1 LKLRSSG
8 YWIFRAGLGL
18 LAMTLLPLQGQT
30 QDAASL
36 KEFNLTRLEFLEN
49 YSGGMPPAD
58 SEPGRML
65 TLPIEDDGLHNLESV
80 PSWLRTSFNLS
91 SAQRAGYA
99 IYLLHAS
106 PGAAIYVNA
115 VLVGA
120 SDGFQDAKTDGW
132 NYPLYFTLPAT
143 LLREGRNDLLIKLA
157 PKNSPNRR
165 LDSVLIGPEQP
176 LLALFQRQLWLRV
189 LGVEIG
195 SACVAL
201 IGLFAGVLWLR
212 RRADAVFG
220 LFALS
225 CVLWIVRNAKFFLL
239 HSWIS
244 RSLFDLLTDA
254 SLFWLIAALVTL
266 SFRILERPARR
277 MEIGLFGF
285 ASLLTVVM
293 LASPPH
299 AELTAAI
306 GNGVLLPYSAVFLA
320 FLTWRVIRLGSVLGW
335 LLWLA
340 VIVTC
345 VSAAHDYM
353 LQFGWLA
360 APAPYLMPYSALFY
374 SITVGWLLIDRFVR
388 THAAYE
394 GLNAELEARLRAR
407 EQELALRYT
416 QMATLERDQAT
427 ALERD
432 RILRDMHDGLGL
444 QLISSLRLVE
454 KHELSREQTAALL
467 VEAMD
472 EMRIAIDSVK
482 PTGQDLLVMLG
493 NLRYRLEPRLASAGI
508 SLHWEIGETTGIG
521 QLASH
526 QVTGVTRIVQEA
538 FTNAMKHSRATEM
551 RLSVSTS
558 GERGVQVS
566 IADNGRGFDTAAQ
579 HRGEGL
585 KSIRKRAATIGARLD
600 VRSRPGETC
609 IVIGLLSL

>member
-1 LKLRSSG
+1 LAGGARSV
-8 YWIFRAGLGL
+8 F
-18 LAMTLLPLQGQT
+18 
-30 QDAASL
+30 DA
-36 KEFNLTRLEFLEN
+36 
-49 YSGGMPPAD
+49 
-58 SEPGRML
+58 
-65 TLPIEDDGLHNLESV
+65 
-80 PSWLRTSFNLS
+80 
-91 SAQRAGYA
+91 
-99 IYLLHAS
+99 
-106 PGAAIYVNA
+106 
-115 VLVGA
+115 
-120 SDGFQDAKTDGW
+120 
-132 NYPLYFTLPAT
+132 
-143 LLREGRNDLLIKLA
+143 
-157 PKNSPNRR
+157 
-165 LDSVLIGPEQP
+165 
-176 LLALFQRQLWLRV
+176 
-189 LGVEIG
+189 
-195 SACVAL
+195 
-201 IGLFAGVLWLR
+201 
-212 RRADAVFG
+212 
-220 LFALS
+220 
-225 CVLWIVRNAKFFLL
+225 
-239 HSWIS
+239 
-244 RSLFDLLTDA
+244 
-254 SLFWLIAALVTL
+254 
-266 SFRILERPARR
+266 
-277 MEIGLFGF
+277 
-285 ASLLTVVM
+285 
-293 LASPPH
+293 
-299 AELTAAI
+299 
-306 GNGVLLPYSAVFLA
+306 YSA
-320 FLTWRVIRLGSVLGW
+320 
-335 LLWLA
+335 
-340 VIVTC
+340 
-345 VSAAHDYM
+345 
-353 LQFGWLA
+353 
-360 APAPYLMPYSALFY
+360 PFY

-407 EQELALRYT
+407 EKELALRYT

-538 FTNAMKHSRATEM
+538 FTNAMKHSRATQM

-558 GERGVQVS
+558 VERGVQVS